1 MRAGRRKRG
10 KRCSSVCGGGMDAN
24 ALIDTGAILALL
36 DRTDRWHRV
45 CVDAFQRL
53 RLPLL
58 TSEAVLTEL
67 FHLVGDSRKEVEAA
81 WKFVRSGA
89 LQLGAIEHSEIPQLH
104 ALMSRY
110 ADRPMAFADATL
122 VHLRNASLCRPS
134 LPWIM
139 RISIRI
145 GSRAGGEVPRPA
157 RQPPVGTQAD
167 RDHSRTRKR
176 HQDQRR
182 SRSMARN
189 ADLITADRASPAA
202 WIEGGISQGSRGG
215 LHHRSR
221 GAAHPQLN
229 LLTGETRN

>member
-1 MRAGRRKRG
+1 
-10 KRCSSVCGGGMDAN
+10 
-24 ALIDTGAILALL
+24 L

-122 VHLRNASLCRPS
+122 VHLAKRES
-134 LPWIM
+134 LPT
-139 RISIRI
+139 
-145 GSRAGGEVPRPA
+145 VFT
-157 RQPPVGTQAD
+157 VDHAD
-167 RDHSRTRKR
+167 FDTYR
-176 HQDQRR
+176 
-182 SRSMARN
+182 
-189 ADLITADRASPAA
+189 
-202 WIEGGISQGSRGG
+202 IEGRRRFRVLPVSR
-215 LHHRSR
+215 
-221 GAAHPQLN
+221 P
-229 LLTGETRN
+229 